1 MTLASEEK
9 PATSHRNRHSDKW
22 RFAIFLALLLG
33 GGLLVN
39 AWAYLGEAHV
49 ERKTLT
55 DFPTQIS
62 VWHQTGN
69 DVQIDEKTMA
79 VLRASDYLLRN
90 YRSND
95 GRVLNFYVGY
105 YSSQREGATY
115 HSPLNCLPGSGW
127 VMSEPEQIT
136 ISPKGRPVFVA
147 NKFIIQNGDHKEI
160 LLYWYQGRGRAIASE
175 YWGKI
180 YTVIDSVRRRR
191 SDGAMVRITT
201 PVEGSTADSLAAS
214 IALAE
219 QTSAI
224 LPEFIP
230 D

>member
-1 MTLASEEK
+1 MK
-9 PATSHRNRHSDKW
+9 GW
-22 RFAIFLALLLG
+22 RFAIFLGLLLA

-49 ERKTLT
+49 DRKQLNAFPKEIEGWKQLGVDERL
-55 DFPTQIS
+55 
-62 VWHQTGN
+62 
-69 DVQIDEKTMA
+69 DEKTMV

-90 YRSND
+90 YRTSD

-105 YSSQREGATY
+105 YASQREGATY

-127 VMSEPEQIT
+127 VMSDPDRIIIAPT
-136 ISPKGRPVFVA
+136 GRPAFIA
-147 NKFIIQNGDHKEI
+147 NKYVIQNGDHKEV
-160 LLYWYQGRGRAIASE
+160 LVYWYQGRGRAVASE

-180 YTVIDSVRRRR
+180 YTVIDSVKRRR

-201 PVEGSTADSLAAS
+201 PIESSEADALKASVDLAAEIS
-214 IALAE
+214 
-219 QTSAI
+219 TI

>member
-1 MTLASEEK
+1 MK
-9 PATSHRNRHSDKW
+9 KW
-22 RFAIFLALLLG
+22 RFTIFLLLLVS

-39 AWAYLGEAHV
+39 AWAFLGEAQV
-49 ERKTLT
+49 NRKQLNSFPKQIENWEQVGGDEQFDER
-55 DFPTQIS
+55 
-62 VWHQTGN
+62 
-69 DVQIDEKTMA
+69 TMA

-90 YRSND
+90 YRTDD

-105 YSSQREGATY
+105 YASQRDGATY
-115 HSPLNCLPGSGW
+115 HSPLNCLPGAGW
-127 VMSEPEQIT
+127 VMSDPDRVT
-136 ISPKGRPVFVA
+136 ISPKGRPAFVA
-147 NKFIIQNGDHKEI
+147 NKYIIQNGDHKE
-160 LLYWYQGRGRAIASE
+160 LLIYWYQGRGRAVASE

-201 PVEGSTADSLAAS
+201 PIESSEADALKASVALAA
-214 IALAE
+214 E
-219 QTSAI
+219 TSTI